1 MISRGFGFEVY
12 MGNSLINMYSKLSG
26 YFLALSMYASGGS
39 FVDAAKMRRLV
50 KERVVRVVAGYRKNG
65 S

>member
-1 MISRGFGFEVY
+1 MISRGFGFEMY

-39 FVDAAKMRRLV
+39 FVDAAMRMLV
-50 KERVVRVVAGYRKNG
+50 KERGVRVVAGYRNHG